1 MTAVSPS
8 PTSSCVSACWVWNV
22 KPMSTGAVCTLERS
36 ACTSIRTCRFD
47 VTWGVT
53 FRLMPVCSKVT
64 VARGTPVP
72 PAEGELTS
80 TIRIGTR
87 SPTRIWAGRLSST
100 VTDGSACTSVSW
112 MRSSADRKVV
122 RSKLPSAVEK
132 ISSSAGLTI
141 APPAL
146 PSADRELPPR
156 STIVLSGE
164 NVSVGTSASGTPSRS
179 VSTGFA
185 LAGSNRCTKRLKN

>member
-1 MTAVSPS
+1 
-8 PTSSCVSACWVWNV
+8 
-22 KPMSTGAVCTLERS
+22 
-36 ACTSIRTCRFD
+36 
-47 VTWGVT
+47 
-53 FRLMPVCSKVT
+53 
-64 VARGTPVP
+64 
-72 PAEGELTS
+72 
-80 TIRIGTR
+80 
-87 SPTRIWAGRLSST
+87 
-100 VTDGSACTSVSW
+100 

-146 PSADRELPPR
+146 PSADSELPPR

-164 NVSVGTSASGTPSRS
+164 NVVVGTSASGTPSRF

-185 LAGSNRCTKRLKN
+185 LDGSKRCTRRLKNWVGAEVVLDAELLDVGPVHEDDLRLDRHLRRADVQPFHELFDVVDARG